1 MKWFYRIWDRRK
13 NKVPIQKKKQMDK
26 ELDEVIDE
34 YRSLARQGKM
44 DSESSRQFKLQ
55 LNAVFFM
62 KDWVL
67 SGGHTDE
74 DGNRVCLVW

>member
-34 YRSLARQGKM
+34 YM
-44 DSESSRQFKLQ
+44 E
-55 LNAVFFM
+55 
-62 KDWVL
+62 
-67 SGGHTDE
+67 E
-74 DGNRVCLVW
+74 LV